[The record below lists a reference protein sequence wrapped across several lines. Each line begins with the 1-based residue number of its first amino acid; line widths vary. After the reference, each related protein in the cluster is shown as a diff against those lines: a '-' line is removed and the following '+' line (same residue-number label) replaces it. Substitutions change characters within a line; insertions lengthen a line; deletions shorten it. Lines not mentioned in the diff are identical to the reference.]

1 MSASSSPATPVH
13 GSVVLLFPVTVFASA
28 FLLFQVQPMV
38 SKFILPWFGGS
49 PAVWTTAMLFF
60 QSVLFGGYVYAH
72 LLGTRASRRRQVAIH
87 LTLLVAAAAAAAFVL
102 PGEALK
108 PLGDEAPVGR
118 ILLILGLSVG
128 LPYFCLATTGPLV
141 QHWYAQAGMGGSVF
155 RLYALSNVGSF
166 IALLSFPYVFEPWLE
181 LPQIGRL
188 WTWGFWAFALLCG
201 AIVLGSA
208 RRGRPS
214 AGAGAAASP
223 AAAPQTPPSAGPSR
237 LQRARWVLLPALASL
252 AFIATTDHV
261 SHDIAPEPRL
271 WIATLGLYLLTF
283 ILSFDHPRW
292 YRPAWTAAACLV
304 AVVFLSGRG
313 DIPGWFGA
321 DWDYGM
327 AEVRWLHYAAMFLA
341 CFLCHGEL
349 YRQRPADTRHLTAFY
364 LWMSFGGACGGLFV
378 AMIATNLFDDYYE
391 WPLFLVATIAL
402 SCAVLAREWRA
413 RPGYGTAG
421 AGAAA
426 GALASLVCI
435 TLVALILWWEDPLHR
450 RALSGSDW
458 VDIKLDQSRNFYGTV
473 SVKERR
479 HPADPSRDYRVFY
492 SGQITHGIQ
501 YLDPAKRRL
510 PVTYYSEESGIGETL
525 LDAAAR
531 SPSLRVALVGLG
543 AGTLATYAR
552 EDDHYDF
559 FEINPEAV
567 RVADV
572 WFDNVSA
579 CRSRTKRMIVGD
591 ARLKMAQL
599 PDDLLYDVIVLD
611 AFTGGSV
618 PTHLLTVEAFA
629 IYRRHLKPGGYIA
642 INITNGYLNLYPIV
656 RAQAEALGMGF
667 RNKYLPADPARHI
680 RRNQHFVMTEDID
693 YLQRHPSVNRRFLDA
708 NGRLLRTENLDVP
721 GVPLW
726 TDHFSSLNQIAWPD

>member
-1 MSASSSPATPVH
+1 MPASSSPAASVH
-13 GSVVLLFPVTVFASA
+13 GSVGLLFPVTVFASA

-166 IALLSFPYVFEPWLE
+166 IALL
-181 LPQIGRL
+181 
-188 WTWGFWAFALLCG
+188 CG

-208 RRGRPS
+208 RHRRPS
-214 AGAGAAASP
+214 AGAAASP
-223 AAAPQTPPSAGPSR
+223 AAAAQTPPSAGPSR
-237 LQRARWVLLPALASL
+237 MQRARWVLLPALASL

-304 AVVFLSGRG
+304 AVVFLSGRS

-327 AEVRWLHYAAMFLA
+327 TEVRGLHYAAMFLA

-378 AMIATNLFDDYYE
+378 AMVATNLFDDYYE
-391 WPLFLVATIAL
+391 WPLFLVAAIAL

-421 AGAAA
+421 AGAGA

-435 TLVALILWWEDPLHR
+435 GLVALILWWEDPLHR
-450 RALSGSDW
+450 RALSGGDW
-458 VDIKLDQSRNFYGTV
+458 VDVRLDQSRNFYGTV

-525 LDAAAR
+525 LHAAAR

-552 EDDHYDF
+552 EDDHCDF

-599 PDDLLYDVIVLD
+599 PDDLRYDVIVLD

-667 RNKYLPADPARHI
+667 RNKFLPADPARHI
-680 RRNQHFVMTEDID
+680 RRNQHFVMTEDTD

-726 TDHFSSLNQIAWPD
+726 TDRFSSLNRIAWPD